1 MNKKKVPIL
10 FNRKEECCG
19 CTACSIICPKN
30 SIEMITDKKGFK
42 YPKLDQEK
50 CIGCCQCMSICPLKI

>member
-1 MNKKKVPIL
+1 MKKKKVPIL

-30 SIEMITDKKGFK
+30 SIEMIVDTKGF
-42 YPKLDQEK
+42 
-50 CIGCCQCMSICPLKI
+50 